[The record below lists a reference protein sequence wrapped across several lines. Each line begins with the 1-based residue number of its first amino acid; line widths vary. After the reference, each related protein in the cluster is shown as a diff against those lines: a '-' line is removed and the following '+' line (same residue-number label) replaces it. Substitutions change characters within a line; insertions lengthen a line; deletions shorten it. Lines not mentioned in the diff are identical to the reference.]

1 MNIYKQVRDSN
12 SLYLIQEK
20 STDVLDIK
28 NHEKVFI
35 EHVSPRIII
44 SLKKEP
50 TIIDLN
56 FKQFNVET
64 DDCGCEYYHN
74 CDDEDCIGNYQ
85 CDDYCECGDDDNC
98 IYGCLDCHDC
108 YRLKCFDI
116 TTCDSYHECD
126 VTCTCKCQFN
136 YIDNKIII
144 KSDPRLATITMRKK
158 GYIPSSPQP
167 NIYNCK
173 KNILGSPFIYKNLL
187 HKTDLSHYKT
197 HDFYKMQQIKINPFI
212 ISKSDTIIEHFDILF
227 DNNDN
232 SDYKYICENVLRT
245 YTLRKLSK
253 ILDNSN
259 NSNDIYFKIICVFI
273 YFRTFSNRQICNAC
287 FKTTSSKNMLFVLLG
302 KFSDTQNF
310 TKSRITYSKLDADIY
325 RQCLVYKN
333 VINDLLLE
341 YT

>member
-1 MNIYKQVRDSN
+1 
-12 SLYLIQEK
+12 
-20 STDVLDIK
+20 
-28 NHEKVFI
+28 
-35 EHVSPRIII
+35 
-44 SLKKEP
+44 
-50 TIIDLN
+50 
-56 FKQFNVET
+56 VEI
-64 DDCGCEYYHN
+64 DDCGCENYHD
-74 CDDEDCIGNYQ
+74 CDDDNCFGNYQ
-85 CDDYCECGDDDNC
+85 CDKYYECGGDGCD
-98 IYGCLDCHDC
+98 YGCPDCHDC
-108 YRLKCFDI
+108 YGLRCFNL
-116 TTCDSYHECD
+116 TGCEYYHECD

-144 KSDPRLATITMRKK
+144 KSNPRLATITMRKK
-158 GYIPSSPQP
+158 GYIPSSTQP

-197 HDFYKMQQIKINPFI
+197 HNFYKMQQIKINPCI

-232 SDYKYICENVLRT
+232 SDYRYICENVLRT

-259 NSNDIYFKIICVFI
+259 DSDDIYNKIVCVFI
-273 YFRTFSNRQICNAC
+273 YFRTFSNRQVCNVLS
-287 FKTTSSKNMLFVLLG
+287 TTTNRTMLFVLLG
-302 KFSDTQNF
+302 KISGTQNF
-310 TKSRITYSKLDADIY
+310 TKSRITYDKLDADIY